1 MTMKTFARFVPV
13 IVLLLSAE
21 AVCALSVNEA
31 KPGSRVDSYHQVI
44 LKMERKDI
52 GAFVE
57 IFYSNGDRILSQ
69 QLEKRKV
76 VIDFE
81 HVRAGEYTIRIKK
94 GNDIQDYM
102 YVKK

>member
-1 MTMKTFARFVPV
+1 MKTFARFTP
-13 IVLLLSAE
+13 VLLLLLCA
-21 AVCALSVNEA
+21 AATQALSVNEA
-31 KPGSRVDSYHQVI
+31 KPGARVYSDHQVV

-52 GAFVE
+52 GASVE
-57 IFYSNGDRILSQ
+57 IFYSNGDRIVSQ

-76 VIDFE
+76 IIDFG
-81 HVRAGEYTIRIKK
+81 HVRVGEYTIRIKK